1 MATKS
6 NTRRR
11 KGRREAD
18 VLAAIA
24 SNIRAGI
31 TAEGERNLAICAA
44 RANDLGMSYGQHMA
58 LQREGKIKR

>member
-1 MATKS
+1 MTTKS

-11 KGRREAD
+11 KGRRED
-18 VLAAIA
+18 DILAAIA

-44 RANDLGMSYGQHMA
+44 RANALGMSYGRYMA
-58 LQREGKIKR
+58 EKQAGRVR